1 MTREAKIWTCKIG
14 ETSPV
19 GLPDGADAPMRDAV
33 ARAYAAVTGEEPLFI
48 FSGWGGELDESERA
62 VVENREPSE
71 DHRKQWHIRDAAPD
85 LYEACKAA
93 LATHGCEVSEPGLPT
108 LDEVERKLRAALS
121 KAEGAPQ

>member
-14 ETSPV
+14 EVPSAA
-19 GLPDGADAPMRDAV
+19 LPDGADAPMRDAV

-71 DHRKQWHIRDAAPD
+71 DHRKQRHIRDAAPD
-85 LYEACKAA
+85 LYEALTELIALHEGEATADGVVLRARAA
-93 LATHGCEVSEPGLPT
+93 LA
-108 LDEVERKLRAALS
+108 RAD
-121 KAEGAPQ
+121 GAGQ